1 MPFYRLK
8 KKNLVVIS
16 TDKEKSFDK
25 IHYPF
30 MIKISQQT
38 G

>member
-1 MPFYRLK
+1 
-8 KKNLVVIS
+8 VIS
-16 TDKEKSFDK
+16 TDKEKSLDK